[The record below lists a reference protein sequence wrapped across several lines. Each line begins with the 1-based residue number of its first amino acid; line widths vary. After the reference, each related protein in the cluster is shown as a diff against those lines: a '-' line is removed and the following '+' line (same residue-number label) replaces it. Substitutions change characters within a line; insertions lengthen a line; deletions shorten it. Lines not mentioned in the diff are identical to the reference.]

1 MNSHDLQRMNNHS
14 YLKTNKMKTIKAFTH
29 ILLVVVGA
37 ALVIYGL
44 NELGLINPIVE
55 GVNFGIKKI
64 KLLF

>member
-1 MNSHDLQRMNNHS
+1 
-14 YLKTNKMKTIKAFTH
+14 MKTVKAFMH
-29 ILLVVVGA
+29 VLGIIVGA

-55 GVNFGIKKI
+55 GVNFGIKKV

>member
-1 MNSHDLQRMNNHS
+1 
-14 YLKTNKMKTIKAFTH
+14 MKTIKAFMH

-44 NELGLINPIVE
+44 NELGLIDPIVE
-55 GVNFGIKKI
+55 GVNFGIGKI

>member
-1 MNSHDLQRMNNHS
+1 MNNHDLQRMNNHS
-14 YLKTNKMKTIKAFTH
+14 YIKINKMKTVKAFTH

-55 GVNFGIKKI
+55 GVNFGIKKV